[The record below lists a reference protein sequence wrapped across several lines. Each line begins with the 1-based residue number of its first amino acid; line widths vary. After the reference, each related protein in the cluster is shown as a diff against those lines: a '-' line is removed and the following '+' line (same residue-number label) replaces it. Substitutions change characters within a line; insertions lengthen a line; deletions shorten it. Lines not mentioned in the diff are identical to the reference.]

1 MISLPRVIV
10 QIIVFCAAL
19 SLAAQNYKSDR
30 LKRAA
35 DVVGLQISA
44 DSLLPDTMMMKK
56 ARDGRN
62 VYLRTDPMG
71 NVEQIGVPLF
81 SEVMRI
87 LQPSPVYDF
96 LDFAVLNWKYK
107 VTQNQ
112 LYLSKVIFKKGSWE
126 TLLNGKLEECQCMIE
141 NREDKLYIVN
151 WQREG
156 KDIATVGIPV
166 EYELLNN
173 DTRRNM
179 ERDFLKELKAFS
191 PNIKR
196 IPAPYINED
205 EEDDNKDHLCL
216 HNTI

>member
-1 MISLPRVIV
+1 MIPLPRVIV

-96 LDFAVLNWKYK
+96 LDFLTENDVCVLADFALERLDRMVELCFCHVVLK
-107 VTQNQ
+107 VYGS
-112 LYLSKVIFKKGSWE
+112 LKVS
-126 TLLNGKLEECQCMIE
+126 IE
-141 NREDKLYIVN
+141 YAE
-151 WQREG
+151 
-156 KDIATVGIPV
+156 
-166 EYELLNN
+166 
-173 DTRRNM
+173 
-179 ERDFLKELKAFS
+179 S
-191 PNIKR
+191 PNNHPR
-196 IPAPYINED
+196 ITQESP
-205 EEDDNKDHLCL
+205 KFVR
-216 HNTI
+216 

>member
-96 LDFAVLNWKYK
+96 LERYLLELNI
-107 VTQNQ
+107 TQGEEH
-112 LYLSKVIFKKGSWE
+112 SR
-126 TLLNGKLEECQCMIE
+126 LLFTNNVSFL
-141 NREDKLYIVN
+141 
-151 WQREG
+151 
-156 KDIATVGIPV
+156 VGQPSTALTI
-166 EYELLNN
+166 
-173 DTRRNM
+173 DSSC
-179 ERDFLKELKAFS
+179 AFS
-191 PNIKR
+191 
-196 IPAPYINED
+196 NEQID
-205 EEDDNKDHLCL
+205 F
-216 HNTI
+216 